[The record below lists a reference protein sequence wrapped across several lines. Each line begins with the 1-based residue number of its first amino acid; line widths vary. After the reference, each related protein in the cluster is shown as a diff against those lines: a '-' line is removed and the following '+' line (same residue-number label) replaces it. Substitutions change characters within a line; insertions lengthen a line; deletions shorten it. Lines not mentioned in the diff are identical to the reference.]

1 MYPLHSFEQVRQM
14 AKPIGSLLPWTLRG
28 LYAGMGETD
37 AAAAGAA
44 PYVVAP

>member
-1 MYPLHSFEQVRQM
+1 MYPLYSFKQVRHM
-14 AKPIGSLLPWTLRG
+14 TKPIGSLLPWTLRG

-37 AAAAGAA
+37 AAAGAA